1 MRIHETR
8 AFEEADDKTAARA
21 YNKQNIIIKLMAA

>member
-1 MRIHETR
+1 MRHEH
-8 AFEEADDKTAARA
+8 FEEADDKTAARA